1 MSNKLF
7 FKHEL
12 ASRLVV
18 AFSQRKGLNP
28 DEIVDMAFCT
38 AELTLERIQEGLELE
53 LAERYEN
60 ENEPVEYEA
69 LRKIIRR
76 FIKENEL

>member
-60 ENEPVEYEA
+60 EPVEYEA
-69 LRKIIRR
+69 LGKIIRR

>member
-60 ENEPVEYEA
+60 EPVEYET
-69 LRKIIRR
+69 LGKIIRR